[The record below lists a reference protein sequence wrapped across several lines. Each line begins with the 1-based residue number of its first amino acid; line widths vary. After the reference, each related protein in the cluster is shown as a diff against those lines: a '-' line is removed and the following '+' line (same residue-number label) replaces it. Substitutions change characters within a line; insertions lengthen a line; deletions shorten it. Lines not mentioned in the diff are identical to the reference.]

1 MSQRQ
6 IHGKIHPEGKSQ
18 MAENAGQDTTAHAA
32 ISRVTDESHS
42 LSFDYV
48 IIGVTGDL
56 TMRKLLPAFYE
67 RFRLG
72 EIALDTRIIGV
83 ARSALSTETYRERAR
98 EALVEFAFSASQD
111 RDGVTAFLD
120 LVHYVSLDASDRA
133 ASGWSLLEAL
143 LATHADRVR
152 VFYVA
157 TAPKLYVL
165 TADAIA
171 AHGLITEATRIVLE
185 KPIGTDLAS
194 AKAINDG
201 VGRHFREEQ
210 IFRIDHYLGKQTVQ
224 NILALRFANP
234 ILERVW
240 NADSIAQVQIT
251 AAETVGVGK
260 RGPYYDTAGALRD
273 MVQNHLLQILSLVA
287 MEPPTALSATDLR
300 DEKLKILRAL
310 KPMDPD
316 TIARDTVRAQYV
328 AGEIGGKPVD
338 GYLDDLGVAAS
349 NTETFLAIRAEVR
362 TTRWAGVPFYLRTGK
377 RMARK
382 ESEVVIEFR
391 PQPWAIFSEPP
402 KPDRLVIRIQPDEG
416 VSLSLASKDPRAAG
430 FGLHEAVLDVSYAKA
445 FGTRYPDSYEDLLMA
460 VVRGDQVLFIRRD
473 EVQASWR
480 WIEPILDGWADNIR
494 PMETYPAGS
503 CGPSSSDDLLRD
515 DGFSWKEKI

>member
-1 MSQRQ
+1 
-6 IHGKIHPEGKSQ
+6 
-18 MAENAGQDTTAHAA
+18 MAENAGKARTVHAA
-32 ISRVTDESHS
+32 TDSRPDESQPA
-42 LSFDYV
+42 SFDFV
-48 IIGVTGDL
+48 IVGATGDL

-67 RFRLG
+67 RFRLKQ
-72 EIALDTRIIGV
+72 IAADSKIIGV
-83 ARSALSTETYRERAR
+83 ARSDLSTETYRQRA
-98 EALVEFAFSASQD
+98 EAALKEFATSAPQD
-111 RDGVTAFLD
+111 EKAVREFLE
-120 LVHYVSLDASDRA
+120 LVHYVSLDASNTA
-133 ASGWSLLEAL
+133 ADWSPLETL
-143 LATHADRVR
+143 LATYAARVR

-157 TAPKLYVL
+157 TAPKLYVA

-171 AHGLITEATRIVLE
+171 DHSLITDVTRIVLE

-201 VGRHFREEQ
+201 VGRHFNEEQ

-240 NADSIAQVQIT
+240 NADSIAHVQIT

-273 MVQNHLLQILSLVA
+273 MVQNHLLQVLSLVA
-287 MEPPTALSATDLR
+287 MEPPTALSAMDLR

-310 KPMDPD
+310 KPMD
-316 TIARDTVRAQYV
+316 TEAIACDTVRAQYT
-328 AGEIGGKPVD
+328 AGEIDGKAVD
-338 GYLDDLGVAAS
+338 GYLTDLGADMS

-377 RMARK
+377 RMAHK
-382 ESEVVIEFR
+382 ETEVVIEFR
-391 PQPWAIFSEPP
+391 PQPWAIFVDSPEPS
-402 KPDRLVIRIQPDEG
+402 RLVLRIQPDEG
-416 VSLSLASKDPRAAG
+416 MSLSLSGKDPLAEG
-430 FGLHEAVLDVSYAKA
+430 FRLREASLDVSYIKA

-473 EVQASWR
+473 EVQASWC
-480 WIEPILDGWADNIR
+480 WIEPILNGWAENAR

-503 CGPSSSDDLLRD
+503 RGPASSDNLLRD
-515 DGFSWKEKI
+515 DGFVWKEKA